1 MPGQHRKP
9 ARARKIAPLAGS
21 AIAATAVIVLS
32 VTARPDPDAQ
42 PAAAAVEA
50 VAVPTADL
58 DKKTT
63 ETPTHA
69 ADAPIPVAGI
79 GRALETTPAPPG
91 TPAPA
96 ATTDR
101 PPEPAR
107 YAKRH
112 APPPPPVITCSTELA
127 GARPQV
133 AQVGNLIDKTFGV
146 GDIGGA
152 NGRYDGD
159 HGAGLALDFMTY
171 DPARG
176 DAIADFVL
184 ANKERFG
191 VTYVIWQQRYN
202 DGSGW
207 SYMEDRGDPT
217 ANHYDHVHVSFD
229 STADI
234 HVTC

>member
-9 ARARKIAPLAGS
+9 ARVRKIAPLAGS
-21 AIAATAVIVLS
+21 AIAATAVIALS
-32 VTARPDPDAQ
+32 VTARPGPEAQ
-42 PAAAAVEA
+42 PTAATVDAAAVPA
-50 VAVPTADL
+50 AGL
-58 DKKTT
+58 DKAAAPT
-63 ETPTHA
+63 THA
-69 ADAPIPVAGI
+69 PDAPIPVAGI
-79 GRALETTPAPPG
+79 GRVPEIPTNTPH

-96 ATTDR
+96 ATVEP
-101 PPEPAR
+101 PPEPGR

-112 APPPPPVITCSTELA
+112 APPPPPVIACSTELA
-127 GARPQV
+127 GARPKV

-159 HGAGLALDFMTY
+159 HGAGLALDFMTS

-176 DAIADFVL
+176 AAIADFVL

-207 SYMEDRGDPT
+207 SYMEGRGDPT